1 MTTKQKL
8 GQFYTTNYDYILQN
22 LYIPE
27 NIIKIIEPFAGNGDL
42 LNFIKDKDNYNI
54 ECYDIEP
61 KKDYIIQKNTILD
74 PPNFNKSFILTNP
87 PYLARNKSNDKELF
101 DKYRTNDLYK
111 CFIEILILN
120 ECLGGILIVPLN
132 FICSIRKND
141 IDLRKKFISK
151 YNIIT
156 LNIFE
161 EQVFEDTTYTICS
174 FQFEKKEQEQEKE
187 IKVYIYPSN
196 IGFNIKLNKNNNY
209 TIGGDIYNLVQNDKY
224 KIDRATKLYDNKDNF
239 TNILVK
245 CIDDNINNKIGLKI
259 VDDKIRDKYIDNT
272 PKLSARSYAI
282 LVIKPK
288 ITIIQQEKLVE
299 LFNNFLNEKRDNC
312 NSLFLSNY
320 RESKDIARK
329 RISFTLV
336 YEICNYLLNTTDIYQ

>member
-42 LNFIKDKDNYNI
+42 LNFIKDKDNYHI

-61 KKDYIIQKNTILD
+61 KKDYIIQKNTILV
-74 PPNFNKSFILTNP
+74 PPNFNNSFILTNP

-101 DKYRTNDLYK
+101 DKYKTNDLYK

-120 ECLGGILIVPLN
+120 ECLGGILLVPLN

-174 FQFEKKEQEQEKE
+174 FQFEKKEQEKE

-196 IGFNIKLNKNNNY
+196 INFNIKLNINNNY
-209 TIGGDIYNLVQNDKY
+209 TIGGDIYNLEQNDKY
-224 KIDRATKLYDNKDNF
+224 KIDRATRLYDNKDNF

-288 ITIIQQEKLVE
+288 ITIIQQQKLVE
-299 LFNNFLNEKRDNC
+299 LFNNFLNEKRNNC

-320 RESKDIARK
+320 RESKEIARK

-336 YEICNYLLNTTDIYQ
+336 YEICNYLLNMI

>member
-74 PPNFNKSFILTNP
+74 PPNFNNSFILTNP

-101 DKYRTNDLYK
+101 DKYKTNDLYK

-120 ECLGGILIVPLN
+120 ECLGGILLVPLN

-174 FQFEKKEQEQEKE
+174 FQFEKKEQEKE

-196 IGFNIKLNKNNNY
+196 INFNIKLNKNNNY
-209 TIGGDIYNLVQNDKY
+209 TIGGDIYNLEQNEKY
-224 KIDRATKLYDNKDNF
+224 KIDRATRLYDNKDNF

-288 ITIIQQEKLVE
+288 ITIIQQQKLVE
-299 LFNNFLNEKRDNC
+299 LFNNFLNEKRNNC

-320 RESKDIARK
+320 RESKEIARK

>member
-101 DKYRTNDLYK
+101 DKYKTNDLYK

-120 ECLGGILIVPLN
+120 ECLGGILLVPLN

-174 FQFEKKEQEQEKE
+174 FQFEKKEQENE

-196 IGFNIKLNKNNNY
+196 INFNIKLNKNNNY
-209 TIGGDIYNLVQNDKY
+209 TIGGDIYNLEQNDKY
-224 KIDRATKLYDNKDNF
+224 KIDRATRLYDNKDNF

-288 ITIIQQEKLVE
+288 ITIIQQQKLVE
-299 LFNNFLNEKRDNC
+299 LFNNFLNEKRNNC

-320 RESKDIARK
+320 RESKEIARK

-336 YEICNYLLNTTDIYQ
+336 YEICNHLLNTTDIYQ

>member
-174 FQFEKKEQEQEKE
+174 FQFEKKEQEKE
-187 IKVYIYPSN
+187 IKVYIYPSK
-196 IGFNIKLNKNNNY
+196 IDFNIKLNKNNNY
-209 TIGGDIYNLVQNDKY
+209 TIGGDIYNLEQNDKY

-288 ITIIQQEKLVE
+288 ITIIQQQKLVE
-299 LFNNFLNEKRDNC
+299 LFNNFLNEKRNNC

-320 RESKDIARK
+320 RESKEIARK